1 MINVL
6 QKGID
11 SWEKGRGSKQ
21 EGDQI
26 QDIYIDNI
34 LYKKSKE
41 QVKYVTESFLNLLK
55 NLKAEKRVIG
65 KIRKVDISLSFRS
78 QWEHRTSLCP

>member
-1 MINVL
+1 MRI
-6 QKGID
+6 IY
-11 SWEKGRGSKQ
+11 SP
-21 EGDQI
+21 QI

-41 QVKYVTESFLNLLK
+41 QVKYVTESFLNLVK

-65 KIRKVDISLSFRS
+65 KIRKVDISLSFRF
-78 QWEHRTSLCP
+78 QWE

>member
-6 QKGID
+6 QKGIN
-11 SWEKGRGSKQ
+11 SWEKGSGSKQ

-26 QDIYIDNI
+26 QDIYIDKI

-41 QVKYVTESFLNLLK
+41 QVKYETESFLNLLK

-65 KIRKVDISLSFRS
+65 KIKVDISLSFRS
-78 QWEHRTSLCP
+78 QWEHSTSLCP

>member
-1 MINVL
+1 MFYK
-6 QKGID
+6 KGSIP
-11 SWEKGRGSKQ
+11 EKKAGDPSKQ

-41 QVKYVTESFLNLLK
+41 QVKYVTESFLNLVK

-65 KIRKVDISLSFRS
+65 KIRKVDISLSFRF
-78 QWEHRTSLCP
+78 QWE

>member
-6 QKGID
+6 QKGIN
-11 SWEKGRGSKQ
+11 SWEKGSGSKQ

-26 QDIYIDNI
+26 QNIYIDKI

-41 QVKYVTESFLNLLK
+41 HVKYETESFLNLLK

-65 KIRKVDISLSFRS
+65 KIKVDISLSFRF